1 MSSKRDIIDLL
12 FEKKEEE
19 NAFETQ
25 NKELTIS
32 RKKIYRTS
40 EALEEFI
47 KNMVPDSIKSE
58 LRELISLVETRAYM
72 TPFYVENKL
81 FYKNWYNRWPF
92 LKKIKSL

>member
-25 NKELTIS
+25 NKELTTS

-40 EALEEFI
+40 EAMSKINYFT
-47 KNMVPDSIKSE
+47 K
-58 LRELISLVETRAYM
+58 LV
-72 TPFYVENKL
+72 
-81 FYKNWYNRWPF
+81 
-92 LKKIKSL
+92 